1 MKHQYH
7 FGSPNY
13 PPFKEVAKVSALI
26 SDLDRVA
33 RVLESDI
40 AAEEERSGVS
50 DPFNANYPVLART
63 MTARRN
69 NLRETIGALERRLSA
84 QSRQVDFRR
93 S

>member
-13 PPFKEVAKVSALI
+13 PLLKEVAQLSALVG
-26 SDLDRVA
+26 SLDRVV

-50 DPFNANYPVLART
+50 DPHNANYPTLARM

-69 NLRETIGALERRLSA
+69 NLRETIVALERRLSA
-84 QSRQVDFRR
+84 QTGEVERLS
-93 S
+93 

>member
-13 PPFKEVAKVSALI
+13 PLLKEVAQLSALV
-26 SDLDRVA
+26 SNLDRVV
-33 RVLESDI
+33 RVLDSDI

-50 DPFNANYPVLART
+50 DPNSANYPVLART

-69 NLRETIGALERRLSA
+69 NLRETIVALERRLSA
-84 QSRQVDFRR
+84 QTGEVERLS
-93 S
+93 